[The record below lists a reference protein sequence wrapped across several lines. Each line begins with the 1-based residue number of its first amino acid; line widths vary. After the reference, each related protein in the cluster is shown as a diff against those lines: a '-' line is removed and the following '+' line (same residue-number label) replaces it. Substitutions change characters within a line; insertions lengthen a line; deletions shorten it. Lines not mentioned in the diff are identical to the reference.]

1 MSTTDQEG
9 ATTVTEN
16 FELPEPAGYDPD
28 GVGWWRLSNGE
39 RVYVLSGAIYSHLGA
54 ENTDCVEY
62 DALVWLAAVA
72 HARGA
77 VATTGGGIG

>member
-1 MSTTDQEG
+1 VSAE
-9 ATTVTEN
+9 V
-16 FELPEPAGYDPD
+16 ELPEPAGYDPD

-72 HARGA
+72 AARRA
-77 VATTGGGIG
+77 VTTAKGGVG